1 MNLLELSFNF
11 IHAARKGVCLDN
23 AFSDLKKV
31 SNEEIFNQLKN
42 DELKKVFWINLYN
55 GLVLSELY
63 KEVKLNYKVKI
74 ACFRD
79 VCLSL
84 DEIEHGILRRSKL
97 KLSLGYIENIKPSAF
112 EKSARLQETDYR
124 IHFALNCGANSCPPI
139 MEYKLSEVEDQLYLS
154 TLNYL
159 EESVLELDGGKSVK
173 VPRLCLWY
181 LADFGG
187 FSGIRA
193 MLKSYKL
200 IGPDSNPNIEFLNYD
215 WSINPNNFAV

>member
-1 MNLLELSFNF
+1 M
-11 IHAARKGVCLDN
+11 
-23 AFSDLKKV
+23 
-31 SNEEIFNQLKN
+31 
-42 DELKKVFWINLYN
+42 
-55 GLVLSELY
+55 
-63 KEVKLNYKVKI
+63 
-74 ACFRD
+74 
-79 VCLSL
+79 SL

-97 KLSLGYIENIKPSAF
+97 KLSLGYIENIKPSVF
-112 EKSARLQETDYR
+112 EKNARLHETDYR
-124 IHFALNCGANSCPPI
+124 IHFALNYGANSCPPI
-139 MEYKLSEVEDQLYLS
+139 MEYNQSEVEDQLNQS

-159 EESVLELDGGKSVK
+159 EESVLEMDGDKSVK
-173 VPRLCLWY
+173 VPRLCFWY